1 MSTHRLKRIQ
11 EQIQHA
17 VSSILLLEVTDP
29 LLSSVTVTRVL
40 ATKDLSTARVYYDTL
55 GGEKERTAI
64 QQGLIRARGFIR
76 KQLAQRLRVKSVP
89 ELEFFYDE
97 TREEISRV
105 EELFSKL

>member
-1 MSTHRLKRIQ
+1 MSTHRIKRIQ
-11 EQIQHA
+11 EEIQHA

-29 LLSSVTVTRVL
+29 LLRTVTVTRALV
-40 ATKDLSTARVYYDTL
+40 TKDLSLARIYYDAP
-55 GGEKERTAI
+55 GGDQEKIKVQEA
-64 QQGLIRARGFIR
+64 LLRARGFIR
-76 KQLAQRLRVKSVP
+76 KQLAQRLRVKAMP